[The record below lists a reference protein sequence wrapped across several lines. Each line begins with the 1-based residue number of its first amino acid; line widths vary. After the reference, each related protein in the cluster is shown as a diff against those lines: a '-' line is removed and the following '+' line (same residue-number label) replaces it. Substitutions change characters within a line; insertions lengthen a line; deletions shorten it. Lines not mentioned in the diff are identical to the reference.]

1 VVKSTDGTAKEE
13 SKETMGFVAEES
25 KGDSVPFG
33 TRLCGQSLVCYT
45 FIKKLCGS
53 RGYSQFFDI
62 IILLIRDVRLSQK
75 EVCGYIKVLC
85 NLGDIPV
92 TEHLSLAFQV
102 AAERTF
108 RKTDDA
114 CQLGLGDAAV
124 FD

>member
-1 VVKSTDGTAKEE
+1 
-13 SKETMGFVAEES
+13 M
-25 KGDSVPFG
+25 
-33 TRLCGQSLVCYT
+33 
-45 FIKKLCGS
+45 
-53 RGYSQFFDI
+53 
-62 IILLIRDVRLSQK
+62 
-75 EVCGYIKVLC
+75 LC
-85 NLGDIPV
+85 NLDDISV